1 MNKKSK
7 KRLYN
12 KRNKTLK
19 RKKTSVARGLGSV
32 TINLQRITNFDDL
45 TKNYELYFVKKVD
58 DDEDNEY
65 NDIDEYIGSI
75 SSTSIENKSIT
86 FEPCMYRQYKVSRG
100 MYDSEHYRN
109 WGKTRGNYTWPFDD
123 IEVYSCS

>member
-1 MNKKSK
+1 MIKKSK

-12 KRNKTLK
+12 KKNKTLK
-19 RKKTSVARGLGSV
+19 RRKTSVARGLSSV

-65 NDIDEYIGSI
+65 NDIDEYIP
-75 SSTSIENKSIT
+75 NKNTI
-86 FEPCMYRQYKVSRG
+86 
-100 MYDSEHYRN
+100 
-109 WGKTRGNYTWPFDD
+109 
-123 IEVYSCS
+123 